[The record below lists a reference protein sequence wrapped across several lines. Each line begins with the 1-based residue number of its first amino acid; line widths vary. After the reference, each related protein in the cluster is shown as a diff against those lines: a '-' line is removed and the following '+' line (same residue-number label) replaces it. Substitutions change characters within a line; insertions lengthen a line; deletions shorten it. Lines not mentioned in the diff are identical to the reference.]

1 MYRTKTGATSNKFI
15 ETKDTDWPFPDIYFK
30 LKGCSVKGYS
40 FVFPNASAKLKEPLL
55 PSTNLLNITSGT
67 EEAENVLTQ
76 NDFFPEQKIIKD
88 YINEYN
94 GIPINQFI
102 NETFC
107 MIKVT

>member
-1 MYRTKTGATSNKFI
+1 M
-15 ETKDTDWPFPDIYFK
+15 
-30 LKGCSVKGYS
+30 
-40 FVFPNASAKLKEPLL
+40 FPNASAKLKELSL

-67 EEAENVLTQ
+67 EEVDNVLTQ
-76 NDFFPEQKIIKD
+76 NDFFPDQKTIKD

-94 GIPINQFI
+94 GIPVKEFI